1 MAKCKFPKS
10 AKLTSK
16 SDFETILKHKLF
28 IKNELMT
35 LYIAPNNSGKA
46 RFGVSVSSKIA
57 PAVVRNRLKRL
68 VREAFRLNRHKL
80 SPNFDYLIIFSRMLS
95 KRPCSDIRK
104 TALSQVEKGF
114 LELVEKGH
122 RLFEKR
128 RNKS

>member
-16 SDFETILKHKLF
+16 TDFRTVLDYKLF
-28 IKNELMT
+28 SKNDLMT
-35 LYIAPNNSGKA
+35 LYMSPNQAGKA
-46 RFGVSVSSKIA
+46 RFAASISSKIA

-68 VREAFRLNRHKL
+68 AREAFRLNRHTI
-80 SPNFDYLIIFSRMLS
+80 PGNFDYLIIFSRMLS
-95 KRPCSDIRK
+95 KKPCSDIRK
-104 TALSQVEKGF
+104 TALSQVEQGF
-114 LELVEKGH
+114 LELIEQGH